1 MKLDLENMLYILI
14 YMTFF
19 LSIIGC
25 LAYFCRRRISHETEF
40 ILIKNLFLNRFKH
53 SEKLE
58 PKEFFNY
65 KNYDIWRFMGY
76 HSSDNFNGK
85 ISSNA
90 SIFKT
95 KICYEKKIRLGRK
108 NEQNKRKIQK

>member
-1 MKLDLENMLYILI
+1 MMKLDLENMLYILI

-53 SEKLE
+53 SEKLDLWVIIVVITLMVKLV
-58 PKEFFNY
+58 PMPLSLKQKFA
-65 KNYDIWRFMGY
+65 M
-76 HSSDNFNGK
+76 
-85 ISSNA
+85 
-90 SIFKT
+90 
-95 KICYEKKIRLGRK
+95 RK
-108 NEQNKRKIQK
+108 Q